1 MQIKVGECV
10 IDTGSR
16 QVLRHGREVSLS
28 PKAFHLLLLLAKA
41 RPKALSKDELHS
53 ALWPDTFVVEANLS
67 NIVGEIRA
75 ALGDPARE
83 PRFIR
88 TVHGYGYAC
97 CAATAADLEEARP
110 AVFWLV
116 FGDERISLSGGDNI
130 VGRSAD
136 ADVRLNVPGVSRRHA
151 NIVIE
156 GEEAFVEDL
165 GSKNGTFVG
174 TERIDTRRPIGAH
187 DDIVF
192 GAARVRV
199 YRLRPTEATETL

>member
-10 IDTGSR
+10 VDTGSR
-16 QVLRHGREVSLS
+16 QVLRHGREVPLS
-28 PKAFHLLLLLAKA
+28 PKAFHLLSLLATT
-41 RPKALSKDELHS
+41 RPKALSKDELHR

-75 ALGDPARE
+75 ALGDSARE

-97 CAATAADLEEARP
+97 CAGTSADVQEARR
-110 AVFWLV
+110 AVFWLI
-116 FGDERISLSGGDNI
+116 FGAERVSLSGGDNV
-130 VGRSAD
+130 VGRSAE

-151 NIVIE
+151 KIVIE
-156 GEEAFVEDL
+156 GEAAFVEDL

-174 TERIDTRRPIGAH
+174 NERIETRCPIGPH

-192 GAARVRV
+192 GSARVRV
-199 YRLRPTEATETL
+199 CRLSPTDATETL